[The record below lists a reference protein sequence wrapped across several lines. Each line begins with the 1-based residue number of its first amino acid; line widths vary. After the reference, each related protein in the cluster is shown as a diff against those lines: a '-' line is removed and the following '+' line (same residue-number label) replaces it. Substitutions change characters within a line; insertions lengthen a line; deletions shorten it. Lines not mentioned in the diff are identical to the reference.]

1 MNSFIEI
8 LNSHICVC
16 RYGCTYMG
24 SHMNVESIYDNYF
37 KLVKKTMIKSSF
49 SMALQN
55 TAIEQHLKSILSA
68 GSAPICKFAN
78 KVAC

>member
-1 MNSFIEI
+1 
-8 LNSHICVC
+8 
-16 RYGCTYMG
+16 
-24 SHMNVESIYDNYF
+24 
-37 KLVKKTMIKSSF
+37 MIKSSF

-55 TAIEQHLKSILSA
+55 TAIEQHLKSIHSA